1 MNPPRPR
8 TGKNRNLPDNLYP
21 NGKYWQYRNPIT
33 GKKTS
38 INKPLAEA
46 IKLAKLANAKLAP
59 LMTDDGA
66 LLQLLTGEQAP
77 TVKNLL
83 ERFESEWLPERKLA
97 DSTLKETRIKLE
109 RYRADLGAR
118 MVGQLDVLA
127 MAEYL
132 DQFQNNAYTKHR
144 GLWIQIYAFAVAKGL
159 AERNIAELTLQ
170 KKEQEKVR
178 QRHTVEGVQKILD
191 AETTPAWLKRAI
203 RLALLSLQRRE
214 DLVTWE
220 RAAVDM
226 SRNVIRVSPGKTENY
241 GTPIHLEIEMGADL
255 RAVVQECLK
264 EPIASPYLICYRP
277 RARKREQIEAKL
289 HWSAV
294 TDDYLTKEFRKARDL
309 AKAYDHIENPK
320 ARPTMHELRALG
332 SWLYEQQGFSTEYV
346 QALLGH
352 ATPEMTA
359 YYQDG
364 HEQKEVIYQHVQ
376 AGLKL

>member
-8 TGKNRNLPDNLYP
+8 TSKNRNLPENLYP

-33 GKKTS
+33 GKKVS

-46 IKLAKLANAKLAP
+46 VKLARMANAKLAP
-59 LMTDDGA
+59 LMVDDGA

-77 TVKNLL
+77 TVSSLID
-83 ERFESEWLPERKLA
+83 RFEAEYLPDRKLA
-97 DSTLKETRIKLE
+97 ESTLKETRIKLE
-109 RYRADLGAR
+109 RYRADLGKS
-118 MVGQLDVLA
+118 MIGQIDVLA

-132 DQFQNNAYTKHR
+132 DQFTNNAYTKHR
-144 GLWIQIYAFAVAKGL
+144 ALWIQLFAFAVAKGL
-159 AERNIAELTLQ
+159 AERNCAELTLQ

-178 QRHTVEGVQKILD
+178 QRHTVEGVQKILN
-191 AETTPAWLKRAI
+191 ASTTPPWLKRAI

-220 RAAVDM
+220 RSAVDM
-226 SRNVIRVSPGKTENY
+226 ARNVIRVSPGKTENY
-241 GTPIHLEIEMGADL
+241 ETPIHLEIDMGPDL
-255 RAVVQECLK
+255 RAVVQECLS

-277 RARKREQIEAKL
+277 KARKREQIEAKL

-332 SWLYEQQGFSTEYV
+332 SWLYEQQGFSQEYV
-346 QALLGH
+346 QVLMGH

-359 YYQDG
+359 YYQGG
-364 HEQKEVIYQHVQ
+364 HEQKKVVYQRVQ

>member
-1 MNPPRPR
+1 M
-8 TGKNRNLPDNLYP
+8 
-21 NGKYWQYRNPIT
+21 
-33 GKKTS
+33 
-38 INKPLAEA
+38 
-46 IKLAKLANAKLAP
+46 
-59 LMTDDGA
+59 
-66 LLQLLTGEQAP
+66 
-77 TVKNLL
+77 
-83 ERFESEWLPERKLA
+83 
-97 DSTLKETRIKLE
+97 
-109 RYRADLGAR
+109 
-118 MVGQLDVLA
+118 
-127 MAEYL
+127 
-132 DQFQNNAYTKHR
+132 
-144 GLWIQIYAFAVAKGL
+144 
-159 AERNIAELTLQ
+159 
-170 KKEQEKVR
+170 R

-191 AETTPAWLKRAI
+191 AETTPPWLKRAI

-241 GTPIHLEIEMGADL
+241 STPIHLEIEMGADL

-264 EPIASPYLICYRP
+264 EPIASPYLICYQP
-277 RARKREQIEAKL
+277 KARKREQIEAKL

-376 AGLKL
+376 AAEAGNGRVQCVREILRLANIQPQRQHPVLTAIKTRRGFAGSGGIDIGQHHLVALLQQAVRRVVAPLDSVEAPVAALGRHQWFACTCAAHHAGPQRQLLLEVVQLQFGQLRCAGRRSNLADRTGGRCQRLKQALPGLE